1 MARATDGRLGRS
13 VEMRI
18 TRKRR
23 IALGAAALA
32 GIAALAY
39 AYWTGTGSGTG
50 TGDVGTG
57 GSVTLT
63 GTVTDGVAP
72 GTSVPVSFT
81 AANATDSPIRV
92 TTVHLESVSV
102 DAGHSGC
109 NTADFSMADVTQNH
123 QVPGNATAEPLP
135 NNGSLAMA
143 NTAVNQDAC
152 KNATLTLT
160 LSST

>member
-1 MARATDGRLGRS
+1 MTES
-13 VEMRI
+13 KN
-18 TRKRR
+18 RKR
-23 IALGAAALA
+23 ALGVLALVA
-32 GIAALAY
+32 IAALAY

-50 TGDVGTG
+50 EGDVGTS

-81 AANATDSPIRV
+81 AANSTDSAIFV
-92 TTVHLESVSV
+92 TNVHLDSVAV
-102 DAGHSGC
+102 DAAHSEC

-123 QVPGNATAEPLP
+123 QVPAGATAEPLP
-135 NNGSLAMA
+135 NDGSLAMA